1 MALYRLSKLEAIE
14 DQHPGLCRQLEAM
27 FQVLV
32 PIRIIAAAIE
42 AQYGRRIGIKSLRD
56 YRTECRELWR
66 EGAASGRLRIGSLGH

>member
-14 DQHPGLCRQLEAM
+14 NHHPGLCRQLEAM
-27 FQVLV
+27 FQALIPVRV
-32 PIRIIAAAIE
+32 IAAAIQ

-66 EGAASGRLRIGSLGH
+66 EAGVSGHLRIGSLSH

>member
-14 DQHPGLCRQLEAM
+14 DHHPGLCRQLEAM
-27 FQVLV
+27 FQALIPVRV
-32 PIRIIAAAIE
+32 IAAAIQ

-66 EGAASGRLRIGSLGH
+66 EIDSSSHRAIDSFGL